1 MVVYKYLSFAASYQN
16 TQGNPGEN
24 DPNNTTI
31 FVGGLDPSVSEDQLK
46 QIFSQLGEVVHVKIP
61 ANKRC
66 GFVQYANRLNQ
77 IRPSGMVDV
86 MDMLKD
92 LKHMDMHLLPKILTC
107 TVGAILD
114 TGITSNQEL
123 TNNHSSEVWLLYCGS
138 KLVHS
143 SRALKVLL

>member
-1 MVVYKYLSFAASYQN
+1 MDENYLINIFAH
-16 TQGNPGEN
+16 TGE
-24 DPNNTTI
+24 DTKKALILGSLELI

-46 QIFSQLGEVVHVKIP
+46 QIFSQLREVVHVKIP
-61 ANKRC
+61 ANKHC

-77 IRPSGMVDV
+77 IRPSGMVDI

-107 TVGAILD
+107 PMGAILD
-114 TGITSNQEL
+114 MGITSNHKL
-123 TNNHSSEVWLLYCGS
+123 TNNHSSEVWLLYCGL